1 MAVHGA
7 SQTIGPLDQWPGD
20 DLSYGVDLGAT
31 ARYFRVLGDPT
42 RLGILRLL
50 AERRHNVTELCLE
63 LRASQSNVSNHLAC
77 LRWCEL
83 VRATRIGRE
92 QIYELTD
99 HRIPTLI
106 DDVLAMID
114 GDVAAR
120 LRSCRRLGS

>member
-1 MAVHGA
+1 MPRHGHCPHVMTLLGA
-7 SQTIGPLDQWPGD
+7 SQSIGPLDQAPCD
-20 DLSYGVDLGAT
+20 NPSYGVDLGAT

-42 RLGILRLL
+42 RLAILRLL

-92 QIYELTD
+92 QIYE
-99 HRIPTLI
+99 
-106 DDVLAMID
+106 
-114 GDVAAR
+114 
-120 LRSCRRLGS
+120 